1 MLALKTESRVAG
13 EHGVL
18 HEKNLEEQEAG
29 LILCVLLVKIFIY
42 L

>member
-18 HEKNLEEQEAG
+18 HEKNLEEQEKT
-29 LILCVLLVKIFIY
+29 LKSKRQVLYFECY
-42 L
+42 